1 MHSKL
6 SEAFIKPIS
15 SNMPNANNQIF
26 QNSKDEVSFL
36 HFLKIGLVG
45 ILWKYWPTS
54 SYVTFKTVQQ
64 KQTKNTNK
72 LHKTRI
78 FQL

>member
-1 MHSKL
+1 MHSKF
-6 SEAFIKPIS
+6 SEAFVKPIS

-36 HFLKIGLVG
+36 HFLKIELVG

-54 SYVTFKTVQQ
+54 SYVTFKIVQTETSKKH
-64 KQTKNTNK
+64 KQAT
-72 LHKTRI
+72 
-78 FQL
+78 